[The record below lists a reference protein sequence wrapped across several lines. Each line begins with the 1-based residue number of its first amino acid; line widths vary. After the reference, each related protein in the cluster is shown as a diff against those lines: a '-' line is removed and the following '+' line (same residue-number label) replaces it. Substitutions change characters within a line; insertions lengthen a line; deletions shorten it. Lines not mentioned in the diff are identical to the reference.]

1 MTTVFGVDVGGS
13 GIKGAEVDSA
23 RGELASERYRVK
35 TPQPATPAAVVET
48 ISELVEH
55 CGWDGPIGVTIPGV
69 VQGGVVATA
78 ANIDEGWVGTNA
90 EQLIAQSIGRPVR
103 VLNDADAAGIAE
115 MTYGA
120 GLDVSGLVVMLTFG
134 TGIGSALFMDGV
146 LVPNTE
152 LGHLEFRGMEAE
164 HFAAARLVE
173 RDEMELEPWAHRVG
187 EYLRHL
193 EKVLTPNLF
202 IFGGGISKRY
212 AELEEFLEV
221 PTPVK
226 PAALL
231 NNAGIV
237 GAALAS
243 RDLSQQ

>member
-13 GIKGAEVDSA
+13 GIKGAEVDSEH
-23 RGELASERYRVK
+23 GELVSERHRVK
-35 TPQPATPAAVVET
+35 TPQPATPAAVVAT
-48 ISELVEH
+48 ITELVEH

-78 ANIDEGWVGTNA
+78 ANIDEEWVGADA
-90 EQLIAQSIGRPVR
+90 EQLIARAIGRPVR

-115 MTYGA
+115 MTFGA
-120 GLDVSGLVVMLTFG
+120 GIGVSGLVVMLTFG
-134 TGIGSALFMDGV
+134 TGIGSALFLDGA

-152 LGHLEFRGMEAE
+152 LGHLEFRGMDAE
-164 HFAAARLVE
+164 HYAAARLVE
-173 RDEMELEPWAHRVG
+173 RDEMELEPWADRVG

-193 EKVLTPNLF
+193 EKILTPDLF
-202 IFGGGISKRY
+202 IFGGGISKRFS
-212 AELEEFLEV
+212 EFEGFLEV
-221 PTPVK
+221 ATPVK
-226 PAALL
+226 PAGLL

-243 RDLSQQ
+243 RDIPQK